1 MHTLKFYVF
10 AGEFPALLQHDCDAR
25 ANSERP
31 RGMYQLTYKLQSIV
45 FADSSSIV
53 YLILCERQHCMEKKS
68 DCGGNSPRV
77 KGKTANG
84 VMHIDLCHLN
94 FKISVILFH
103 NAGSFCPH

>member
-53 YLILCERQHCMEKKS
+53 YLILCERQHCMEKSLIVVEIHPESKE
-68 DCGGNSPRV
+68 
-77 KGKTANG
+77 KLLMA
-84 VMHIDLCHLN
+84 
-94 FKISVILFH
+94 
-103 NAGSFCPH
+103 